1 MRSCRTCRREFP
13 FDPKFC
19 PIDGCPLGPEAGA
32 SGGELRQ
39 YEAILTILS
48 PPDEGT
54 RCRLEGDQMTLGQSA
69 DNGIVLG
76 DPTVSHHHAALRLR
90 EGQWR
95 VFDVGSCNGTYVNG
109 TRVGAEGVALH
120 PSDVLTLGQSR
131 LDFSVVPAV
140 VAEMGPVPARFAAPF
155 VAPAK
160 IVSPVISSA
169 PVAPEPETI
178 EATGRVAIVAE
189 VARSPH
195 ITAVLPSG
203 EQYAT
208 PLLGSELRI
217 GKSADNWLVL
227 KDPSVSH
234 HHAVIRREGDRWLV
248 VDVGSLNGVF
258 VNGKRVGPNGR
269 CLRIGDVITL
279 GHSHLHVSAG
289 PKVAQSESAASRFAL
304 PAESPSYVEATL
316 PDGARVV
323 ARLEGTALTIGS
335 EAGCGLTLADPEVS
349 HRHATMR
356 REDGWWHVFDAGTKN
371 GTFVN
376 DQRVGPRGYALLAD
390 DEVRIGGTR
399 LRLGFGAV
407 PMPTSSF

>member
-19 PIDGCPLGPEAGA
+19 PIDGCPLVPEASA
-32 SGGELRQ
+32 SSGELRK

-54 RCRLEGDQMTLGQSA
+54 ACRLEGNRVTLGQSA
-69 DNGIVLG
+69 DNNVVLG
-76 DPTVSHHHAALRLR
+76 DPTVSHHHAALRLA

-95 VFDVGSCNGTYVNG
+95 VFDVGSCNGTFVNG
-109 TRVGAEGVALH
+109 TRVGADGIALH

-131 LDFSVVPAV
+131 LDFSIVPAVV
-140 VAEMGPVPARFAAPF
+140 VAEMGAGPVPARLAAPFAAP
-155 VAPAK
+155 AT
-160 IVSPVISSA
+160 IVSPVVSPA
-169 PVAPEPETI
+169 RVAPEPETI
-178 EATGRVAIVAE
+178 EASGRVAIVAE

-227 KDPSVSH
+227 QDPSVSH
-234 HHAVIRREGDRWLV
+234 HHAVLRREGDRWLV

-258 VNGKRVGPNGR
+258 VNGKRVGPKGR

-289 PKVAQSESAASRFAL
+289 PTVAQSESATPIRFSL
-304 PAESPSYVEATL
+304 PTESPSYVEATL
-316 PDGARVV
+316 PDGTRVV

-335 EAGCGLTLADPEVS
+335 EAGCGLTLADPGVS

-356 REDGWWHVFDAGTKN
+356 LEDGWWHVFDAGTKN

-399 LRLGFGAV
+399 LRLGFG
-407 PMPTSSF
+407 